1 MTSDA
6 ITTVEG
12 AGLVVTGLGE
22 TGLTSAGAAPSSG
35 ASLSLTS
42 AEVGQIAA
50 GGGVIAN
57 SGKNF
62 GNDITLFAK
71 AQKQQTGGI
80 IQKDHMDI
88 SSIKGKVPDWQYE
101 QMDLGVPLKKHKVLD
116 RAKIEKSNHFGEP
129 NSYVDLIAN
138 GEVKQRRYF
147 DNDGNIIVDIE
158 FSHGGKHLLPHKHVW
173 INNERSKHNYE

>member
-1 MTSDA
+1 MTGDA

-12 AGLVVTGLGE
+12 AGLVVTGLGG
-22 TGLTSAGAAPSSG
+22 TGLTIAG
-35 ASLSLTS
+35 ASLALTP

-80 IQKDHMDI
+80 I
-88 SSIKGKVPDWQYE
+88 
-101 QMDLGVPLKKHKVLD
+101 
-116 RAKIEKSNHFGEP
+116 
-129 NSYVDLIAN
+129 
-138 GEVKQRRYF
+138 
-147 DNDGNIIVDIE
+147 
-158 FSHGGKHLLPHKHVW
+158 
-173 INNERSKHNYE
+173 

>member
-1 MTSDA
+1 MTGDA

-22 TGLTSAGAAPSSG
+22 TGLTIAGAAPSSG

-71 AQKQQTGGI
+71 AQTQ
-80 IQKDHMDI
+80 
-88 SSIKGKVPDWQYE
+88 
-101 QMDLGVPLKKHKVLD
+101 
-116 RAKIEKSNHFGEP
+116 
-129 NSYVDLIAN
+129 
-138 GEVKQRRYF
+138 
-147 DNDGNIIVDIE
+147 
-158 FSHGGKHLLPHKHVW
+158 
-173 INNERSKHNYE
+173 

>member
-1 MTSDA
+1 MTGDA

-22 TGLTSAGAAPSSG
+22 TGLTIAGAAPSSG

-88 SSIKGKVPDWQYE
+88 SSIKGKVPD
-101 QMDLGVPLKKHKVLD
+101 
-116 RAKIEKSNHFGEP
+116 S
-129 NSYVDLIAN
+129 
-138 GEVKQRRYF
+138 
-147 DNDGNIIVDIE
+147 
-158 FSHGGKHLLPHKHVW
+158 
-173 INNERSKHNYE
+173 

>member
-1 MTSDA
+1 
-6 ITTVEG
+6 
-12 AGLVVTGLGE
+12 
-22 TGLTSAGAAPSSG
+22 
-35 ASLSLTS
+35 
-42 AEVGQIAA
+42 
-50 GGGVIAN
+50 
-57 SGKNF
+57 
-62 GNDITLFAK
+62 
-71 AQKQQTGGI
+71 
-80 IQKDHMDI
+80 MDI

-116 RAKIEKSNHFGEP
+116 RVKIEKSNRFGEP

-138 GEVKQRRYF
+138 GEVKQRRYFDSSAKNNIEIAFF